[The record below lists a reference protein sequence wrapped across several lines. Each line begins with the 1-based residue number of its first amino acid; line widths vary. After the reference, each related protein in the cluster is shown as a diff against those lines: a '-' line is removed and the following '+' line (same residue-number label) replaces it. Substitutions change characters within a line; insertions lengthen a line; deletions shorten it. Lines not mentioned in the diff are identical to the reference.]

1 MIFFETTG
9 FDIMA
14 DYETVLTQCFPNI
27 DSEIVHYVNGKKW
40 DLLHIQVYDQRVFYP
55 QES

>member
-40 DLLHIQVYDQRVFYP
+40 DLLHI
-55 QES
+55 